1 MFFRLLCE
9 TPLGGYSN
17 WWRRSADAA
26 GCVAHEYPGA
36 FPYMK
41 GGAKGLLRVPNHNM
55 IVYDSDFRQSNL
67 NFGYVFPL
75 MMDTQQKKHRKH
87 LWDPMFTWRHDE
99 ASASHPKFIIEPID
113 SRGLMR
119 FGDISQILGCSSS
132 SIIWWKFNAS
142 YPQLQRM

>member
-1 MFFRLLCE
+1 MKGL
-9 TPLGGYSN
+9 
-17 WWRRSADAA
+17 
-26 GCVAHEYPGA
+26 
-36 FPYMK
+36 K

-113 SRGLMR
+113 SFQR
-119 FGDISQILGCSSS
+119 FDEVWRYFPDFGVL
-132 SIIWWKFNAS
+132 KFKHHLVEV
-142 YPQLQRM
+142 QC